1 MKTLDKEG
9 VQYTLQRMVT
19 LLAAIQEKVDAPYP
33 EYKEG
38 TWKPVLFNT
47 DTDEVTDL
55 LTALGFYYKIGNLV
69 FIDGYIN
76 ANNACACHH
85 IAGLPFEPSQD
96 NPASMYPLSIGAL
109 GADKDSTFN
118 IFAYNLNTRN
128 VEHLIETNLDDTRKG
143 KTIIYYSK
151 NIFNYFYLFFSI
163 KYIIDM

>member
-9 VQYTLQRMVT
+9 LQYTLQRMVT

-47 DTDEVTDL
+47 DTDEVTDV

-69 FIDGYIN
+69 FIDGYIIT
-76 ANNACACHH
+76 NNACVCHH

-96 NPASMYPLSIGAL
+96 NPISMYPLSIGAI
-109 GADKDSTFN
+109 GADKDSPFN
-118 IFAYNLNTRN
+118 VISQTKPYGVFNALYSPDKTDNTW
-128 VEHLIETNLDDTRKG
+128 HIHGWYKIADT
-143 KTIIYYSK
+143 SK
-151 NIFNYFYLFFSI
+151 EVKENAE
-163 KYIIDM
+163 